1 MNIQPPRIGPQPWP
15 QVRTRLDQ
23 QLPFAN
29 MRDTPYYRDAV
40 YEQFSAQEY
49 ARRYAALRGKM
60 REQKL
65 DCIIVPGGPSHWSF
79 GGGMLWL
86 TGHWE
91 WHALA
96 SYVLVPLEG
105 EPTMIYSMGGTHA
118 EAVRRQVEVAVKD
131 VRHSRSGRYADVMV
145 ERIRELELEHGR
157 IGLMEIDPRHG
168 DYLPVNQFDVLRHN
182 LPDAELVFTKG
193 LLHELLSI
201 HSAEELDCVRKAGV
215 LCQKAMTAMVERARP
230 GVKEYELR
238 AAAGAAILEGGGDID
253 FLIIGSTPMAD
264 PAMVFGNPRPSGR
277 VLAKGDIVNMELA
290 AGYRGYTAQI
300 GSPICLGEPTAM
312 VRKFWDE
319 IALPGYRRIIAE
331 MRPGKPM
338 EDMLLASKFFR
349 ANGVQSRPTQ
359 CHGIDLVTDKPHI
372 SAEHVSAEAFET
384 VLKPGMVIMAEPNP
398 ITADGL
404 FGIFLGHTF
413 IITPDGHECVDKF
426 PLEIAVAKC

>member
-40 YEQFSAQEY
+40 YEQFSAPEY
-49 ARRYAALRGKM
+49 ARRYAALRAKM
-60 REQKL
+60 REHKL
-65 DCIIVPGGPSHWSF
+65 DCMIVPGGPSHWSF

-96 SYVLVPLEG
+96 SYVLVPLEA

-131 VRHSRSGRYADVMV
+131 VRHSRSGRYADIMV
-145 ERIRELELEHGR
+145 ERIRELRLERGR
-157 IGLMEIDPRHG
+157 IGLMEIDPRHA
-168 DYLPVNQFDVLRHN
+168 DYLPVNQYNVLRDN

-193 LLHELLSI
+193 FLHELLSI
-201 HSAEELDCVRKAGV
+201 HSAEELDCVRKAGR
-215 LCQKAMTAMVERARP
+215 LCENAMAAMVARAKP

-253 FLIIGSTPMAD
+253 FLIIGSTPMAN
-264 PAMVFGNPRPSGR
+264 PAMVFGNPRPSAR
-277 VLAKGDIVNMELA
+277 ALAKGDIINMELA

-300 GSPICLGEPTAM
+300 GSPICLGEPTDM
-312 VRKFWDE
+312 VRKFWEE
-319 IALPGYRRIIAE
+319 ITLPGYRRIVAE
-331 MRPGKPM
+331 MKPGKTM
-338 EDMLLASKFFR
+338 EDVRIASKFFR
-349 ANGVQSRPTQ
+349 ESGVQSRPTQ

-384 VLKPGMVIMAEPNP
+384 EIKPGMVIMAEPNP
-398 ITADGL
+398 ITADGM

-413 IITPDGHECVDKF
+413 IITAGGHECVDAF
-426 PLEIAVAKC
+426 PLEIAIAKC